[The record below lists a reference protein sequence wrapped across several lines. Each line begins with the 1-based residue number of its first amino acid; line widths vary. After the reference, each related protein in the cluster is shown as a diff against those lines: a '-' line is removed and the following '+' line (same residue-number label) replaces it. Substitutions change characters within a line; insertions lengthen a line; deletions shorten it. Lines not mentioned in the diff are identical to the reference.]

1 MTLTAEQIF
10 NNEEHFH
17 LCMKWSKSYTWK
29 DYGETFDIKNRRMV
43 AQSEKGYL
51 LLGKVVSKDFMFNFV
66 QPPANTTIDLWEILY
81 PTATSFKCVICKKN
95 TKGYGN
101 NASPSAEGRCCDK
114 CNYAV
119 VLPRRIA
126 KTQMNAIV
134 KTGGKL
140 GEIAEENDEGLL
152 GALTCLIAEG
162 LKEGQNE
169 FSIEIGKGIKKC
181 VRVAPI
187 HFPEFAPNRMTT
199 PPPQTDNQLAS
210 LFKKED
216 LKGIKT
222 HKKHQSKSKIEARE
236 EAEATRLANMD
247 KAEERRRRKEF
258 EKEVAEKAK
267 PQTKSKSAKK

>member
-1 MTLTAEQIF
+1 MLTAEQIF
-10 NNEEHFH
+10 KNEEHFL
-17 LCMKWSKSYTWK
+17 LCMKWSKSYFWK
-29 DYGETFDIKNRRMV
+29 DYGETFDIKNKRMV
-43 AQSEKGYL
+43 AQTERGYL
-51 LLGKVVSKDFMFNFV
+51 LLGKLVSKDFMFNFV
-66 QPPANTTIDLWEILY
+66 QPPANTTRDLWEILY

-114 CNYAV
+114 CNYGV

-126 KTQMNAIV
+126 KTQMEAIG

-140 GEIAEENDEGLL
+140 GEIAKEGDEGLL

-162 LKEGQNE
+162 LKEGQND
-169 FSIEIGKGIKKC
+169 FSVGVGEGKQTRVC
-181 VRVAPI
+181 VAPI
-187 HFPEFAPNRMTT
+187 HFPEFAPNRMDT
-199 PPPQTDNQLAS
+199 PPPQTDDQLAS
-210 LFKKED
+210 LFKNED
-216 LKGIKT
+216 LKGVKT

-236 EAEATRLANMD
+236 EAEATRLANME

-267 PQTKSKSAKK
+267 LQTKSKSAKK